1 LLPRNNSDFFGG
13 PLARTSVI
21 ENANLNVYPNPAQ
34 NQVTLQWENNAG
46 IDAYQIMDISGRVLI
61 SNVVDSTAGMEKISL
76 DKLTSG
82 LYLLSVQQGDARQV
96 IRLQVT
102 R

>member
-1 LLPRNNSDFFGG
+1 
-13 PLARTSVI
+13 
-21 ENANLNVYPNPAQ
+21 
-34 NQVTLQWENNAG
+34 
-46 IDAYQIMDISGRVLI
+46 LI

-76 DKLTSG
+76 DKLSSG

>member
-1 LLPRNNSDFFGG
+1 
-13 PLARTSVI
+13 LARTSVI

-61 SNVVDSTAGMEKISL
+61 SNLVDSTAGMEKISL
-76 DKLTSG
+76 DKLSSG